1 MNKAPEQNLTK
12 LYYTIG
18 EVASMF
24 NVNTSLIRFWEKEF
38 QIITPK
44 KNRKGNRL
52 FSPKDIT
59 NLNKIYHLV
68 KVKGFTLEGAKKI
81 LSEKENLE
89 YTEIKEEEKN
99 EEIILRLE
107 KIKAKLIALNK
118 G

>member
-1 MNKAPEQNLTK
+1 
-12 LYYTIG
+12 
-18 EVASMF
+18 MF

-81 LSEKENLE
+81 LLEKDNIEFLASQ
-89 YTEIKEEEKN
+89 EEEKS
-99 EEIILRLE
+99 EDVIEKLE
-107 KIKAKLIALNK
+107 KIKLKLLALK
-118 G
+118 KVK

>member
-1 MNKAPEQNLTK
+1 
-12 LYYTIG
+12 
-18 EVASMF
+18 MF

-68 KVKGFTLEGAKKI
+68 KVKGFTLDGAKNSLKAKEDY
-81 LSEKENLE
+81 SQEENLSDKE
-89 YTEIKEEEKN
+89 AVIERLKAIKELLLTMKT
-99 EEIILRLE
+99 
-107 KIKAKLIALNK
+107 K
-118 G
+118 